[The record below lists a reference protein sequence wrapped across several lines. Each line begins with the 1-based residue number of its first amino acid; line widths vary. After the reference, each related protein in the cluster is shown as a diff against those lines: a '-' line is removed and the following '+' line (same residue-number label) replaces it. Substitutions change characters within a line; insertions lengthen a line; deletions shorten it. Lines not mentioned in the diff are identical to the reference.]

1 MSVRR
6 LAIAILSFVEAVVAC
21 AIFASSIELSR
32 DIERNETIGQVAAVF
47 AASTRQIALVVS
59 HHHRHHTA

>member
-1 MSVRR
+1 VSVRR

-32 DIERNETIGQVAAVF
+32 DIQRNETVGHVAAIF
-47 AASTRQIALVVS
+47 AASTRQIALVVN